1 MRLNTHLFL
10 YKNRK
15 VKDFIYLCM
24 IIIMQI
30 IKTTIY
36 TTMFKKS
43 LIFCCMLLCLS
54 ANTWSQ
60 GSGMSDKEV
69 MEYVET
75 GMKQGKS
82 QQQIATELAR
92 RGVTRE
98 QAERVKKLY
107 EQSQKNGKGLTND
120 KGNSRTR
127 TKNNEDLASDKE
139 YIGSEFNFD
148 TENQLGT
155 SKSKVYKYITTQ
167 ELDFSEKD
175 SISFTLD
182 KNGNLVSEDITIFKE
197 ELSEEQVFGRNIF
210 NSNNLTFEPSN
221 NLPTPANYRL
231 GAGDEIIIDIWGA
244 NQVTIQETISP
255 DGNISID
262 RLGLIYLSGKT
273 VNQATSYLKKE
284 LNKIYAGLDDE
295 DPSSLI
301 KVSLGNTRT
310 IQVNVMGEV
319 YQPGTYALSAFSTVF
334 HALYSAGGV
343 SDIGSLRNVQV
354 ARNGKKIAEVDVYD
368 FIMHGKTK
376 DDIKLQ
382 EGDVIIV
389 PPYEALVKIEGN
401 VKRPMKYEMKN
412 DETVATLL
420 KYAGNFSSDAYTR
433 SIKIIRQNGKE
444 YQVFTVDDID
454 YSVFKIKDGDILT
467 AEAILNRFENKLEIK
482 GAVYRP
488 GIYQYGGSLNTVKQ
502 LIEKADGVMADA
514 FLGRAVLQ
522 RQREDL
528 TREIIQVDLKAI
540 LGGTKPD
547 ISLQRNDVL
556 YIPSIHDL
564 QDLGNIEVFGEVARP
579 GKYIY
584 ADNMTLEDLIIQAGG
599 LLESASTV
607 KVDVSR
613 RIKNNKSTESA
624 STIGQM
630 FSFALKDG
638 FIIDGEA
645 GFVLEPYDQ
654 VYVRRSPGYQEQV
667 NVSVEGEILYEGTYA
682 LTNKSERL
690 SDLVLKA
697 GKVTPYAY
705 VRGAKLMRKA
715 NEEEIERMK
724 DVVEMMQREMGGA
737 SMDSLKLED
746 IKTEYSVG
754 IDLEAAINNP
764 GGDADIVLR
773 EGDKLIIPEMVNT
786 VKINGAVMMPNT
798 VAYNKKMSVKDYISQ
813 AGGYANGARKTK
825 AFIIYMNG
833 QVAKVKNSG
842 KSVVEPGCEIIVPI
856 KDKTKAEKWN
866 IQTILGIA
874 SSLGSLGLTAA
885 SVANILK

>member
-1 MRLNTHLFL
+1 
-10 YKNRK
+10 
-15 VKDFIYLCM
+15 
-24 IIIMQI
+24 
-30 IKTTIY
+30 
-36 TTMFKKS
+36 MFKKS

-60 GSGMSDKEV
+60 GSGMSDKQV

-139 YIGSEFNFD
+139 YVGSEFNFD

-182 KNGNLVSEDITIFKE
+182 KNGNLVSEYITIFKE

-210 NSNNLTFEPSN
+210 NSNDLTFEPSN
-221 NLPTPANYRL
+221 NLPTPTNYRL
-231 GAGDEIIIDIWGA
+231 GAGDEVIIDIWGA

-262 RLGLIYLSGKT
+262 RLGLIYLSGMT

-334 HALYSAGGV
+334 HALYCAGGV

-613 RIKNNKSTESA
+613 RIKDNKSTESA

-682 LTNKSERL
+682 LTSKSERL

-715 NEEEIERMK
+715 NEEEIERMR

-813 AGGYANGARKTK
+813 AGGYSNGARKTK

-833 QVAKVKNSG
+833 QVAEVKRSN
-842 KSVVEPGCEIIVPI
+842 KSVVEPGCEIIVPV

>member
-1 MRLNTHLFL
+1 
-10 YKNRK
+10 
-15 VKDFIYLCM
+15 
-24 IIIMQI
+24 
-30 IKTTIY
+30 
-36 TTMFKKS
+36 MFKKS

-60 GSGMSDKEV
+60 GSGMSDKQV

-107 EQSQKNGKGLTND
+107 EQNQKNGKGLTND

-231 GAGDEIIIDIWGA
+231 GAGDEVIIDIWGA

-547 ISLQRNDVL
+547 ISL
-556 YIPSIHDL
+556 
-564 QDLGNIEVFGEVARP
+564 
-579 GKYIY
+579 
-584 ADNMTLEDLIIQAGG
+584 
-599 LLESASTV
+599 
-607 KVDVSR
+607 
-613 RIKNNKSTESA
+613 
-624 STIGQM
+624 
-630 FSFALKDG
+630 
-638 FIIDGEA
+638 
-645 GFVLEPYDQ
+645 
-654 VYVRRSPGYQEQV
+654 
-667 NVSVEGEILYEGTYA
+667 
-682 LTNKSERL
+682 
-690 SDLVLKA
+690 
-697 GKVTPYAY
+697 
-705 VRGAKLMRKA
+705 
-715 NEEEIERMK
+715 
-724 DVVEMMQREMGGA
+724 
-737 SMDSLKLED
+737 
-746 IKTEYSVG
+746 
-754 IDLEAAINNP
+754 
-764 GGDADIVLR
+764 
-773 EGDKLIIPEMVNT
+773 
-786 VKINGAVMMPNT
+786 
-798 VAYNKKMSVKDYISQ
+798 IS
-813 AGGYANGARKTK
+813 
-825 AFIIYMNG
+825 
-833 QVAKVKNSG
+833 
-842 KSVVEPGCEIIVPI
+842 
-856 KDKTKAEKWN
+856 
-866 IQTILGIA
+866 
-874 SSLGSLGLTAA
+874 
-885 SVANILK
+885 

>member
-1 MRLNTHLFL
+1 MW
-10 YKNRK
+10 
-15 VKDFIYLCM
+15 LCFSA
-24 IIIMQI
+24 
-30 IKTTIY
+30 TIE
-36 TTMFKKS
+36 
-43 LIFCCMLLCLS
+43 
-54 ANTWSQ
+54 AQ
-60 GSGMSDKEV
+60 GGGMSDKQV

-75 GMKQGKS
+75 GIKQGKD
-82 QQQIATELAR
+82 QQQIITELAR

-98 QAERVKKLY
+98 QAERIKKLY
-107 EQSQKNGKGLTND
+107 TQKQKNGEINESTDLN
-120 KGNSRTR
+120 RTR
-127 TKNNEDLASDKE
+127 LNEHQE
-139 YIGSEFNFD
+139 NRPIIE
-148 TENQLGT
+148 TEK
-155 SKSKVYKYITTQ
+155 KSITYTTDQ
-167 ELDFSEKD
+167 ELTDQD
-175 SISFTLD
+175 LQHITID
-182 KNGNLVSEDITIFKE
+182 KNGNIIADSIIIFKE
-197 ELSEEQVFGRNIF
+197 AEKEKVFGRNIF
-210 NSNNLTFEPSN
+210 NTSNLTFEPSI
-221 NLPTPANYRL
+221 NLPTPTNYRL
-231 GAGDEIIIDIWGA
+231 GAGDEIIIDIWGSS
-244 NQVTIQETISP
+244 QITIQETISP
-255 DGNISID
+255 DGTIHID
-262 RLGLIYLSGKT
+262 KIGLVYLNGMT
-273 VNQATSYLKKE
+273 INQATNYLKKE
-284 LNKIYAGLDDE
+284 LNKIYAGLTDE
-295 DPSSLI
+295 SPNSQI
-301 KVSLGNTRT
+301 KVTLGKTRT
-310 IQVNVMGEV
+310 IQINIMGEV
-319 YQPGTYALSAFSTVF
+319 FQPGTYALSAFSTVF

-343 SDIGSLRNVQV
+343 SDIGSLRNIQV
-354 ARNGKKIAEVDVYD
+354 VRNSKIIANVDVYE
-368 FIMHGKTK
+368 FIMNGKTQ

-389 PPYEALVKIEGN
+389 PPYEALVNIEGK

-420 KYAGNFSSDAYTR
+420 KYAGNFASDAYTR
-433 SIKIIRQNGKE
+433 SIKVIRQNGKE
-444 YQVFTVDDID
+444 YQIFTVDDID

-488 GIYQYGGSLNTVKQ
+488 GVYQYGGNLNTVRQ

-599 LLESASTV
+599 LLETASTV

-613 RIKNNKSTESA
+613 RIKDNKSTESA

-645 GFVLEPYDQ
+645 GFILEPYDQ
-654 VYVRRSPGYQEQV
+654 VYIRKSPGYLKQV
-667 NVSVEGEILYEGTYA
+667 NVSIEGEILYEGTYA
-682 LTNKSERL
+682 LTHKSERL

-705 VRGAKLMRKA
+705 VKGAKLMRKA
-715 NEEEIERMK
+715 NAEEIERMR
-724 DVVEMMQREMGGA
+724 DVIEMMKREMGDTN
-737 SMDSLKLED
+737 MDSLKLEE

-754 IDLEAAINNP
+754 IDLEAALKNP
-764 GGDADIVLR
+764 GSNADIVLR

-798 VAYNKKMSVKDYISQ
+798 VAYNQKMSVKDYISQ
-813 AGGYANGARKTK
+813 AGGYANGARKTQ

-833 QVAKVKNSG
+833 QVAKVKNSN
-842 KSVVEPGCEIIVPI
+842 KNVIEPGCEIIVPI

>member
-1 MRLNTHLFL
+1 MRLNTHLFFI
-10 YKNRK
+10 KNRK

-60 GSGMSDKEV
+60 GSGMSDKQV

-107 EQSQKNGKGLTND
+107 EQNQKNGKGLTND

-231 GAGDEIIIDIWGA
+231 GAGDEVIIDIWGA

-262 RLGLIYLSGKT
+262 RLGLIYLSGMT

-343 SDIGSLRNVQV
+343 SDIGSLRNIQV

-613 RIKNNKSTESA
+613 RIKDNKSTESA

-682 LTNKSERL
+682 LTSKSERL

-715 NEEEIERMK
+715 NEEEIERMR

-813 AGGYANGARKTK
+813 AGGYSNGARKTK

-833 QVAKVKNSG
+833 QVAEVKRSN
-842 KSVVEPGCEIIVPI
+842 KSVVEPGCEIIVPV